1 MVTTRQNNNVLNYKN
16 FGLSISEEFKL
27 RILEAVKMRKPEGN
41 KEAKNN
47 ILLDLVSSR
56 GFIRSAVENVRAGI
70 DLMRR
75 TYDELIKGL
84 LYEGFEVIS
93 VDATLES
100 KMLIGIGS
108 GSLYNVFEVG
118 LSWDYIYDLPY
129 IPASAIK
136 GAMRSWAIRKCVENN
151 KDLQDRRRC
160 FEGVLDL
167 FGSCIGVIPSIDE
180 NTWFKDQEVFGG
192 IPKSKL
198 AFMGNLFVA
207 DSYPISKGRG
217 LIGYGL
223 LEPDIMTPHY
233 YSRGKVV
240 RDEFEVSPNP
250 LPYLS
255 IAPGTRFRFIIGVR
269 SRRANKEFI
278 NDFST
283 RLFNKEISSL
293 SILVAMIL
301 ATTLREGLGAKTAKG
316 YGCFRVDKAQI
327 RFPPSLTQ
335 FFNRGKYVWGVK
347 D

>member
-1 MVTTRQNNNVLNYKN
+1 MVTARQNNNVLFYKN
-16 FGLSISEEFKL
+16 FGLSISEEFKH
-27 RILEAVKMRKPEGN
+27 RILEVIKMRKLEGI
-41 KEAKNN
+41 KEVKNS
-47 ILLDLVSSR
+47 LLTDLVSSR
-56 GFIRSAVENVRAGI
+56 GFIRNAVENIRAGT
-70 DLMRR
+70 DLVRR
-75 TYDELIKGL
+75 NYDELVEGL

-151 KDLQDRRRC
+151 DDLQDRRRC

-167 FGSCIGVIPSIDE
+167 FGSCLGVIPSRDE
-180 NTWFKDQEVFGG
+180 NIWFKDQEVFGE

-198 AFMGNLFVA
+198 AFIGNLFVA
-207 DSYPISKGRG
+207 DSYPISRGKG
-217 LIGYGL
+217 LTGYGL

-233 YSRGKVV
+233 YNGGEVV

-255 IAPGTRFRFIIGVR
+255 IAPGTRFRFIVGVR
-269 SRRANKEFI
+269 SRSANKDFI
-278 NDFST
+278 KDLSI

-301 ATTLREGLGAKTAKG
+301 AATLREGIGAKTAKG
-316 YGCFRVDKAQI
+316 YGCFRVERAQI
-327 RFPPSLTQ
+327 MFPPSLTQ
-335 FFNRGKYVWGVK
+335 YFTQGKYEWGVR